1 MSGIHRLITALI
13 TAFALVGSVGAV
25 GLGPSDR
32 VENFTLESYDGKTH
46 SLDQYRDSVAT
57 VVMFIATQCP
67 ISNAYNQRIV
77 SLVREYQ
84 PRGFQFLGINSN
96 RQESVVEIKGHAL
109 GAGFTFPILKDEGN
123 VIADRFGA
131 SFTPEIYVVSPD
143 GVILY
148 HGRIDDSRNPDRIES
163 HDLANALD
171 AILTGRPIDPAE
183 TRAFGCT
190 IKRVEN

>member
-1 MSGIHRLITALI
+1 MSGIQRFIAALVF
-13 TAFALVGSVGAV
+13 AFSLVGSAGAV
-25 GLGPSDR
+25 GLGPGDR
-32 VENFTLESYDGKTH
+32 VESFTLVSYDGKTH

-67 ISNAYNQRIV
+67 ISNDYNQRMV

-84 PRGFQFLGINSN
+84 PRGFQFLGVNSN

-109 GAGFTFPILKDEGN
+109 GAGFRFPIVKDDGN

-163 HDLANALD
+163 RDLAKALD
-171 AILTGRPIDPAE
+171 AILAGRPIDPAE

-190 IKRVEN
+190 IKRVSE